1 MSTLISQLRNAVN
14 GFNAR
19 LNEVVQGAVD
29 DIETGLVNNARS
41 EGIARCEFPVNELSR
56 AAIIQISNHFRAD
69 GFIVHAKRSHHQG
82 ERYLLIKASNDLL
95 TPEESNNDF

>member
-1 MSTLISQLRNAVN
+1 MKTLINELTYAVN
-14 GFNAR
+14 KFNER
-19 LNEVVQGAVD
+19 LNEVVQGAVN
-29 DIETGLVNNARS
+29 DIETGLINNARS

-56 AAIIQISNHFRAD
+56 AAVVRISQRFRSD

-82 ERYLLIKASNDLL
+82 ERYLIIKASNDLL